1 MLPEGEKLYVPE
13 GHNDDVGK
21 SVGTIV
27 GFDAGKSVG
36 TIVGFDVGK
45 SVGIMVGF
53 DVGDSVGIIVGFDV
67 GKSVGIIV
75 GFDVG
80 IIVGFDVGDS
90 VGIIVG
96 FDVGDVVGSNDG
108 DSDKTKVPTD
118 LRCCEDANTTVADVW
133 GYISVR
139 KAIKVISISFVI
151 FLRPLLRD
159 NNMATS
165 KILLITPVECS

>member
-45 SVGIMVGF
+45 SVGIM
-53 DVGDSVGIIVGFDV
+53 
-67 GKSVGIIV
+67 
-75 GFDVG
+75 
-80 IIVGFDVGDS
+80 VGFDVGDS

-159 NNMATS
+159 NIMATS
-165 KILLITPVECS
+165 KILLNTPVEYS